1 MGWWGFARAELLPP
15 PPPHRRA
22 RPGKGRLPYS
32 GPPYARRPRNAPA
45 PGRDA
50 AGHGPPKNAP
60 IFIGGVQCRMQNT
73 RPLSLKRTG
82 WRRGRAEPAGP
93 DGRRG
98 ASQHAKKGRMRGGG
112 REGGREGDLTGGE
125 ARCRDVRVPDA
136 PGQPGR
142 KLRLQVPRSWHVP
155 RKPRAAD
162 SRAAA
167 RTAGPRPGI
176 HAPRFAPPRAVSGVR
191 ARRRRART
199 EPGSGSVRPS
209 PSALPILRR
218 DRKLTKPSLL
228 QHVWVF
234 ATLRN
239 S

>member
-1 MGWWGFARAELLPP
+1 MGWWGFARAEVPP
-15 PPPHRRA
+15 PPPPPPRCA
-22 RPGKGRLPYS
+22 RPGKGRLPAS

-142 KLRLQVPRSWHVP
+142 KLRLQVPRSLLAP
-155 RKPRAAD
+155 SKPRAAD
-162 SRAAA
+162 RPA
-167 RTAGPRPGI
+167 TAGPQ
-176 HAPRFAPPRAVSGVR
+176 
-191 ARRRRART
+191 
-199 EPGSGSVRPS
+199 PGSMCPGL
-209 PSALPILRR
+209 LPRGQCR
-218 DRKLTKPSLL
+218 
-228 QHVWVF
+228 
-234 ATLRN
+234 A
-239 S
+239 